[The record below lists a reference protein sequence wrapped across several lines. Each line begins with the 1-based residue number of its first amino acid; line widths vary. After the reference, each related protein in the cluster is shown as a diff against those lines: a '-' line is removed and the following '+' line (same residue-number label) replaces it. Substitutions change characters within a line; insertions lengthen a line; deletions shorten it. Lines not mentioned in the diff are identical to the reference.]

1 MHARMSVF
9 EGSGD
14 RLDQIVR
21 RVESEAL
28 PILRE
33 QSGFKGFTV
42 LGDRSSGR
50 VVATSYWDSEDDMRA
65 SEDAVRE
72 SREAAAEAIGASG
85 GPQVTQYEVLLDV
98 EV

>member
-1 MHARMSVF
+1 MHARVSVF

-14 RLDQIVR
+14 RIDQIVG

-33 QSGFKGFTV
+33 QGGFKGFTV

-72 SREAAAEAIGASG
+72 SREAAAEAMGAAG
-85 GPQVTQYEVLLDV
+85 GPQVTHYEVLLDV